1 MRKKQTLKF
10 FLHLILVVALCV
22 PCSAGA
28 FLGEDLNLTDEQKAA
43 LQEIRTEAR
52 DEITPLMEEL
62 KSLMGDME
70 GIMLSV
76 EEIDTGEGSEA
87 SLLSAEFIGVRT
99 QIMEI
104 RGQARLESANVL
116 TLEQRE
122 IMVEKRKDRQERR
135 EKRRERFEDR
145 QKGTDVLP

>member
-1 MRKKQTLKF
+1 
-10 FLHLILVVALCV
+10 
-22 PCSAGA
+22 
-28 FLGEDLNLTDEQKAA
+28 
-43 LQEIRTEAR
+43 
-52 DEITPLMEEL
+52 
-62 KSLMGDME
+62 
-70 GIMLSV
+70 
-76 EEIDTGEGSEA
+76 
-87 SLLSAEFIGVRT
+87 
-99 QIMEI
+99 MEI